1 MNINNMTKKYGL
13 IGNPLSK
20 TLSPFIHN
28 SIYRENNINS
38 IYLAY
43 ELKLEDLEKGIEA
56 FKALGIEGFNITIPF
71 KERIIPYLDNI
82 DETAK
87 KINAINTVKL
97 VEGELIGYNTDYLG
111 FLKSLELNNID
122 LNNKNILVL
131 GAGGGSRAISIA
143 LLENNINKLY
153 ITNRTSNR
161 GIKLVNELRRI
172 YNDKFIK
179 FTGFNLSEL
188 DKDEI
193 DIIINT
199 TSVGMY
205 PEIDES
211 PMDFKGF
218 QNDLILYD
226 LIYKPLETR
235 FLSEGKI
242 RGYKT
247 INGLEMLYYQAI
259 ESQKIWLDKEDFKGL
274 DSILKDLKSLISK

>member
-38 IYLAY
+38 IYLTY

-56 FKALGIEGFNITIPF
+56 FKTLGIEGFNITIPF

-87 KINAINTVKL
+87 KINAINTVKQ

-131 GAGGGSRAISIA
+131 GAGGGSRAISIG

-259 ESQKIWLDKEDFKGL
+259 KKKKIWLDKGDFKGL

>member
-38 IYLAY
+38 IYLTY

-56 FKALGIEGFNITIPF
+56 FKTLGIEGFNITIPF

-87 KINAINTVKL
+87 KINAINTVKQ

-131 GAGGGSRAISIA
+131 GAGGGSRAISIG

-259 ESQKIWLDKEDFKGL
+259 ESQKIWLDKGDFKGL